1 LGKFSPIG
9 NKIKIKIQS
18 ATHTQDYYEKKT
30 PKSSDFA
37 KKNSEIA
44 IIRQKAPASHKK
56 YNMFVKIIFLHSSLT
71 YSHIWLIPLGDDHH
85 HCGYIMNSGENKQT
99 DTLHNNKQSFL

>member
-1 LGKFSPIG
+1 M
-9 NKIKIKIQS
+9 
-18 ATHTQDYYEKKT
+18 KKNT

-71 YSHIWLIPLGDDHH
+71 YSHIWLIPLSHNWLIPLGDDHH